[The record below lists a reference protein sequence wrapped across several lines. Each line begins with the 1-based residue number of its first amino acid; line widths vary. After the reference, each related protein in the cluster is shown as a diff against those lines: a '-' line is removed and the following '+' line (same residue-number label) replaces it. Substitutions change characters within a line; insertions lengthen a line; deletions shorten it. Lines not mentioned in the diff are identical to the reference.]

1 MNNSLFIYDLG
12 IFGAQEKW
20 LTLLSSVGLFVMKTR
35 YDLLRTSLGVTTE
48 KFCKCWQNWRLSD
61 LLEIMHFGKTM
72 RYLVCNKQLK
82 YYWTLPVYYDER
94 KHVWFYPKHKVK
106 MYSLGIFL
114 APPCFTSHC
123 NLQKGIS
130 QNRMIISF
138 AAGAKT
144 PPPRWKYCKSGK
156 LTSQFGIW

>member
-1 MNNSLFIYDLG
+1 
-12 IFGAQEKW
+12 
-20 LTLLSSVGLFVMKTR
+20 
-35 YDLLRTSLGVTTE
+35 
-48 KFCKCWQNWRLSD
+48 
-61 LLEIMHFGKTM
+61 MHFGKTM
-72 RYLVCNKQLK
+72 RYLVCNK

-144 PPPRWKYCKSGK
+144 PPPSWKYCKSRK
-156 LTSQFGIW
+156 LQKQQTAEVALTNSCHSSAATHTLHLYIHQHSDIPKWRAKMGEIIKKKCPAYMSLLLAAFWNIEHKLNV